1 MTVTVEQVRAK
12 LRECFDP
19 ELPCNIVDLGLVYG
33 IALQPLAADRVRVAV
48 QMTLTSRECP
58 LARQIAAQVQRKVQE
73 LDGVGEATVELVFD
87 PPWDPARMN
96 DEARRRLRLG

>member
-1 MTVTVEQVRAK
+1 MNVTEEQVRGK

-19 ELPCNIVDLGLVYG
+19 ELPCNIVDLGLVHG
-33 IALQPLAADRVRVAV
+33 ITLHPLDAGRARVVV

-73 LDGVGEATVELVFD
+73 LDGVAEATVELVFD
-87 PPWDPARMN
+87 PPWDPSRMN
-96 DEARRRLRLG
+96 DEARRRLRLA